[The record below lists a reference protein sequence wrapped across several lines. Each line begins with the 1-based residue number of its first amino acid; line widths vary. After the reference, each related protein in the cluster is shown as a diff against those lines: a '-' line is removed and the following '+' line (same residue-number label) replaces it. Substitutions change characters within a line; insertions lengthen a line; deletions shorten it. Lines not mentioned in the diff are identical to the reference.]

1 MSKYFS
7 QKHGGL
13 VAYVPG
19 EQPKDRGYVKLNTNE
34 SPFPP
39 SPRVAEAVQS
49 GAQTLNLYCDP
60 ENTRINAAIAKHY
73 GFEKS
78 WVITGNGSDEI
89 LNYAVCAFC
98 DENTPLVFADV
109 TYGFYP
115 VFAKINAVPT
125 KVIPLKEDFTIDVD
139 AFCREQGTIV
149 LANPNAP
156 TGIYLPLYLVERIVK
171 AHPNNVVIVD
181 EAYVDFGGESA
192 LGIVNRYDNL
202 LVVQTFSKSR
212 SLAGGRLG
220 FGIANEKLIADLNTV
235 KYSLNPYNVNTLTQL
250 AGVASIEDVEY
261 LRNNLMEI
269 VENREYTVKRLQA
282 LGFEVLPSM
291 ANFIFA
297 RKAGLDGAKWY
308 ERLKEKGVLVRHFT
322 KERIKDFNRV
332 TIGTK
337 EQMDAFLK
345 ATEEIIGGLEQ

>member
-1 MSKYFS
+1 M
-7 QKHGGL
+7 
-13 VAYVPG
+13 AYTPG

-39 SPRVAEAVQS
+39 SPFVSAAVQA
-49 GAQTLNLYCDP
+49 GANGLNLYCDP
-60 ENTRINAAIAKHY
+60 ENTRVNTAIANYY
-73 GFEKS
+73 GVQKNQ
-78 WVITGNGSDEI
+78 VITGNGSDEI

-98 DENTPLVFADV
+98 DDTSPLVFADI

-125 KVIPLKEDFTIDVD
+125 KIIPLKEDFSIDVE
-139 AFCREQGTIV
+139 AFCAEQGTVVI
-149 LANPNAP
+149 ANPNAP
-156 TGIYLPLYLVERIVK
+156 TGICLPLERIEKIVA
-171 AHPNNVVIVD
+171 AHKNSVVIID

-192 LGIVNRYDNL
+192 IKLVEKYENL

-220 FGIANEKLIADLNTV
+220 FGIANEKIIADLNTV

-250 AGVASIEDVEY
+250 AGEASMQDKGYFEKNVATVI
-261 LRNNLMEI
+261 
-269 VENREYTVKRLQA
+269 ENREYTVAKLEEM
-282 LGFEVLPSM
+282 GFEVLPSK
-291 ANFIFA
+291 ANFVFA
-297 RKAGLDGAKWY
+297 RKSGLDGGEWY
-308 ERLKEKGVLVRHFT
+308 VRLKEKGVLVRHFT
-322 KERIKDFNRV
+322 SERIKDFNRV

-345 ATEEIIGGLEQ
+345 ATKEILQGE

>member
-98 DENTPLVFADV
+98 DANTPLVFADV

-115 VFAKINAVPT
+115 VFAARNGILHRRERHLAAA
-125 KVIPLKEDFTIDVD
+125 
-139 AFCREQGTIV
+139 AFPR
-149 LANPNAP
+149 
-156 TGIYLPLYLVERIVK
+156 
-171 AHPNNVVIVD
+171 
-181 EAYVDFGGESA
+181 
-192 LGIVNRYDNL
+192 
-202 LVVQTFSKSR
+202 
-212 SLAGGRLG
+212 AGSGAAT
-220 FGIANEKLIADLNTV
+220 GIANRHHRPSA
-235 KYSLNPYNVNTLTQL
+235 
-250 AGVASIEDVEY
+250 AASHF
-261 LRNNLMEI
+261 
-269 VENREYTVKRLQA
+269 A
-282 LGFEVLPSM
+282 PS
-291 ANFIFA
+291 
-297 RKAGLDGAKWY
+297 
-308 ERLKEKGVLVRHFT
+308 HF
-322 KERIKDFNRV
+322 RR
-332 TIGTK
+332 
-337 EQMDAFLK
+337 
-345 ATEEIIGGLEQ
+345 